1 MDKNKL
7 HKLQK
12 KASAQMNNTM
22 TALITGLIVVVLA
35 TALAPEMFS
44 NVAEL
49 ETEEDVPEWVPVV
62 MFLIIGAGLVFL
74 IWRIFLK

>member
-35 TALAPEMFS
+35 LLWLLKCLA
-44 NVAEL
+44 
-49 ETEEDVPEWVPVV
+49 T
-62 MFLIIGAGLVFL
+62 
-74 IWRIFLK
+74 